1 MKYRYKILSVLL
13 ILTMIGSVYA
23 AVQTSQLYTG
33 CVAASNSKGIT
44 IGTVYNVKAGTS
56 PISTCKT
63 GDYQASLYDKIQ
75 IDSLISSI
83 TNQINSLAT
92 RISNLE
98 SDPYPKLYTNRYN
111 FTSFN
116 VNNGNSQ
123 LASLTFTLPR
133 DAIVQIQTD
142 GMFIN
147 WLGYSAIGFDVFDT
161 NGNQDCLDWCQ
172 MVFYGDGKYDGS
184 GQWTG
189 FEQSKAGNLKA
200 GTYTVKVHGL
210 AYGSASYQTDNS
222 VGVWTRI
229 TVTAYDI
236 NKGDI
241 QQPMITQKS
250 SANPNIAV
258 APPRKQ

>member
-13 ILTMIGSVYA
+13 IILLIGSAYA
-23 AVQTSQLYTG
+23 AVQSSYTYTG
-33 CVAASNSKGIT
+33 CLATSVTKIASKGT
-44 IGTVYNVKAGTS
+44 FYNMQSGNKPTS
-56 PISTCKT
+56 ACQT
-63 GDYQASLYDKIQ
+63 GDYQISLYDKVQ
-75 IDSLISSI
+75 VDSLINI
-83 TNQINSLAT
+83 VTNQINSLAT

-98 SDPYPKLYTNRYN
+98 SDPYPKLYTMKYN

-116 VNNGNSQ
+116 VNNGNSP

-147 WLGYSAIGFDVFDT
+147 WLGYSAIGFDVFDA

-229 TVTAYDI
+229 IVTAYDI
-236 NKGDI
+236 NKGGI

-250 SANPNIAV
+250 SANPNTAV